1 MGAAQNSSVHGWLGM
16 MWCSGKGNVTGPWEG
31 MGYCCLWG
39 MNGPK
44 VYLLGGMGQKKRGM
58 CSVILRVCVCV

>member
-1 MGAAQNSSVHGWLGM
+1 
-16 MWCSGKGNVTGPWEG
+16 

-44 VYLLGGMGQKKRGM
+44 VYLLGGMGQKKRAM
-58 CSVILRVCVCV
+58 CSVILRARACVCVCVCVCV